1 MVSRPT
7 TAALARLA
15 AALSGRRIDCT
26 TEDRMQA
33 CVAQALAEAGIPHE
47 REVILSPRDRIDLYA
62 LGCGIECKIEGS
74 MSDVTRQVIRYL
86 GHERI
91 AGLLLVT
98 GRARLGRSLP
108 PEITLGGTTKPVRV
122 HETWKGNL

>member
-1 MVSRPT
+1 
-7 TAALARLA
+7 
-15 AALSGRRIDCT
+15 
-26 TEDRMQA
+26 MQA

-47 REVILSPRDRIDLYA
+47 REVILSPRDRIDLCA

-74 MSDVTRQVIRYL
+74 MSEVTRQVIRYL

-98 GRARLGRSLP
+98 GRARLGRGLPAEISLA
-108 PEITLGGTTKPVRV
+108 GMAKPLRV